1 MASDLKNQL
10 QEKKSGVTTAQKKNK
25 SLLSQIDVMKPQIAK
40 ALPSVIT
47 PERFTRMVMTA
58 VSSNP
63 QLASCTFESFCGAML
78 QSAQLGLEPNT
89 PLGQAYLIP
98 RRNGRKGV
106 TECQFQLGYQGMLAL
121 AYRGGATMITAHEV
135 CENDSFEYEYGL
147 EPFLKHKPAI
157 KGRGAVIAYYA
168 TYKLE
173 NGGFGFAVMSKEDI
187 ENHAKRYSDA
197 YKSSYSPWSTQFDEM
212 AKKTVIKKA
221 LKYAPMSAEFMKSM
235 NSDETVKSWN
245 DKDDFSDIVS
255 VQGEFIEPE
264 NVNVTEA
271 ETEVPQFTTQEEGI
285 PTNFEEPEFM
295 KG

>member
-1 MASDLKNQL
+1 MSNLKNEL
-10 QEKKSGVTTAQKKNK
+10 QAKKDNSGEKKGKPKTMLEMIN
-25 SLLSQIDVMKPQIAK
+25 VMQPQIAK

-63 QLASCTFESFCGAML
+63 QLGTCSFESFCGAML

-98 RRNGRKGV
+98 RRNGRKGI

-135 CENDSFEYEYGL
+135 CENDEFEYEYGL

-157 KGRGAVIAYYA
+157 KDRGAVIAYYA

-173 NGGFGFAVMSKEDI
+173 SGGYGFAVMSKEDV
-187 ENHAKRYSDA
+187 EKHAQRYSDA
-197 YKSSYSPWSTQFDEM
+197 YKSSYSPWAKQFDEM

-221 LKYAPMSAEFMKSM
+221 LKYAPMSAEFMKSI
-235 NSDETVKSWN
+235 NSDESIKEWN
-245 DKDDFSDIVS
+245 DKDDFSDIS
-255 VQGEFIEPE
+255 SIQGEFVEADATVVDAEADDLEPGNFPEPE
-264 NVNVTEA
+264 V
-271 ETEVPQFTTQEEGI
+271 FEG
-285 PTNFEEPEFM
+285 
-295 KG
+295 

>member
-1 MASDLKNQL
+1 MSNLKNEL
-10 QEKKSGVTTAQKKNK
+10 QAKAKETAVTGKKSKPK
-25 SLLSQIDVMKPQIAK
+25 SMLEMINVMQPQIAK

-58 VSSNP
+58 VSSTP
-63 QLASCTFESFCGAML
+63 QLANCTFESFCGAML

-98 RRNGRKGV
+98 RKNNRKGV

-135 CENDSFEYEYGL
+135 CENDEFEYEYGL
-147 EPFLKHKPAI
+147 EPLLKHRPAI
-157 KGRGAVIAYYA
+157 KNRGDIIAYYA

-173 NGGFGFAVMSKEDI
+173 SGGYGFAVMSKEDI
-187 ENHAKRYSDA
+187 EKHAQRYSDA
-197 YKSSYSPWSTQFDEM
+197 YKSSYSPWAKQFDEM

-221 LKYAPMSAEFMKSM
+221 LKYAPMSAEFMKSV
-235 NSDETVKSWN
+235 NSDEAIKEWN
-245 DKDDFSDIVS
+245 DKDDFSDIS
-255 VQGEFIEPE
+255 SIQGEF
-264 NVNVTEA
+264 VEA
-271 ETEVPQFTTQEEGI
+271 ETEEVIEEI
-285 PTNFEEPEFM
+285 ADVAEEPSPTGFEEPDFM